1 MPSLNAKLSREIA
14 ERLSVI
20 RSRIPH
26 EAWESLVE
34 TSNEDDRLTYG
45 LEAMAKVTD
54 DEVVLTR
61 LEAAAWVSFIDG
73 PLRREVEC
81 HAHRE
86 ILAALNRLDVT
97 P

>member
-14 ERLSVI
+14 ERLSVV

-34 TSNEDDRLTYG
+34 ATREDDRFSYS
-45 LEAMAKVTD
+45 LEALAKVAD

-73 PLRREVEC
+73 PIRREVEC
-81 HAHRE
+81 HSHRE